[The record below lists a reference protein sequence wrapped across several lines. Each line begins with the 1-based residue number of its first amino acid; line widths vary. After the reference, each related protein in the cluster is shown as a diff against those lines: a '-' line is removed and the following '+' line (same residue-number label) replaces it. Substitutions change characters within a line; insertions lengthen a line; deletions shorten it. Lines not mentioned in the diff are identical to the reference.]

1 MCRSS
6 AVELSAEISATAG
19 PIACAVAGTLYITS
33 YAAGAAS
40 GLTGQENLE
49 AKDYVKAF
57 LGPLIPHPAFG
68 TTVEMIDQIV
78 KGNFL
83 EFYLYVTQ
91 SLPAALTIGGMV
103 VTDRLTGSSKPEE

>member
-1 MCRSS
+1 M
-6 AVELSAEISATAG
+6 
-19 PIACAVAGTLYITS
+19 
-33 YAAGAAS
+33 
-40 GLTGQENLE
+40 TGQENLE

-68 TTVEMIDQIV
+68 TTVEMIDQIA

-103 VTDRLTGSSKPEE
+103 VTDRLTGSSKLEE